1 MSSSVRARRAA
12 PWPSR
17 LSETGASVILLEAGP
32 SDWYPMIHIPAGMR
46 SLLRNPLVNWNYTT
60 EPEKG
65 SGERRIDWPRGRTLG
80 GSSSINGMLYVR
92 GAPADFDGWAQ
103 MGCRGWSYDDV
114 LPYFRKSENYVQKG
128 DPEVRGQ
135 GGPLKVEDYRTILPL
150 THRFVE
156 AAQQAGFPFNPDLNG
171 KQRYGVG
178 YSQMTRR
185 GRWRG
190 STAQTYLRE
199 ARKRPNIRVETDAQG
214 GRLLFEGKR
223 CVGVEF
229 MPRRQH
235 HDGQG
240 QPRGDRLRRR
250 GELAAYPADLGHR
263 PGRAPAVPRH
273 SRRARPARRRLEP
286 DRPLRRPRRPSR
298 EGRAPPST
306 SWRASRASCREIV
319 KFFLTG
325 KGALTFGVTTAQLF
339 CDSREGLASPDLQLL
354 FTPGS
359 TNTLKFGQLDDK
371 PAMSC
376 VVCVVKPD
384 SRGTIMAAS
393 ADPFARPHIKPNYFT
408 AHTDELALLG
418 GVRHVRRVFAA
429 PALAQHSVGETSP
442 GPDVKTDAD
451 LLAYARKSG
460 NTLYHPVGT
469 CKMGEDPRA
478 VVDSRLRVRGIQGLR
493 VIDASVMPTL
503 TTGNTNAPTIM
514 IGEKGA
520 AMIREDAAAGHR
532 HASARADGRSAAA
545 GRLLRSRL
553 AEGHAGRADQGRCP
567 PVRGTPP
574 PHRHRPEPVAPG
586 GQPRDSCDQPR
597 LRAGRRF
604 VPARSPSASWTGPA
618 RASLTA
624 RPSTACAASTT
635 TPSSRAST

>member
-1 MSSSVRARRAA
+1 MGAGSAGCVAA
-12 PWPSR
+12 SR

-32 SDWYPMIHIPAGMR
+32 TDWYPMIHIPAGMR

-65 SGERRIDWPRGRTLG
+65 TGERRMEWPRGRTLG

-114 LPYFRKSENYVQKG
+114 LPYFMKSEHYVQKG
-128 DPEVRGQ
+128 DSEVRGQ

-185 GRWRG
+185 GQWRG

-199 ARKRPNIRVETDAQG
+199 ARKRPNLRVETDAQG
-214 GRLLFEGKR
+214 GRLTFEGKR
-223 CVGVEF
+223 CTGVEF
-229 MPRRQH
+229 IRGGNTTTVRANREVIVSGGSVNSPHILQISGIGPAAH
-235 HDGQG
+235 LQSLGIPVVHDSPGVG
-240 QPRGDRLRRR
+240 SNLIDHYVVRFVHRVKGATSVN
-250 GELAAYPADLGHR
+250 ELAR
-263 PGRAPAVPRH
+263 FPGVVP
-273 SRRARPARRRLEP
+273 
-286 DRPLRRPRRPSR
+286 
-298 EGRAPPST
+298 
-306 SWRASRASCREIV
+306 EIF

-371 PAMSC
+371 PSMSC

-408 AHTDELALLG
+408 THTDELALLG
-418 GVRHVRRVFAA
+418 GARHVRRVFAA
-429 PALAQHSVGETSP
+429 PALAQHSLGESSP
-442 GPDVKTDAD
+442 GPDIKTDAD
-451 LLAYARKSG
+451 LLAYARRAG

-520 AMIREDAAAGHR
+520 AMIKEDAAA
-532 HASARADGRSAAA
+532 
-545 GRLLRSRL
+545 
-553 AEGHAGRADQGRCP
+553 
-567 PVRGTPP
+567 
-574 PHRHRPEPVAPG
+574 
-586 GQPRDSCDQPR
+586 
-597 LRAGRRF
+597 
-604 VPARSPSASWTGPA
+604 
-618 RASLTA
+618 
-624 RPSTACAASTT
+624 
-635 TPSSRAST
+635 